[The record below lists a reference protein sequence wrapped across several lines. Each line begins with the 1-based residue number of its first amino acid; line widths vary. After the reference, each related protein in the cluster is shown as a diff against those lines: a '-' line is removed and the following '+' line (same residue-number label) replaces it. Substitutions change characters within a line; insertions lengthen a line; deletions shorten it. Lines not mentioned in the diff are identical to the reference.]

1 MNEVPDAKK
10 AEKTIPLTEVVI
22 SLYEAQD
29 KVYPRS
35 VSGFF
40 TQWRWVM
47 IWLTQLFFYGV
58 PWLEWGNRQAL
69 LFNLE
74 AKRFYIFKLVLYPQD
89 LIYLTAILIISALS
103 LFLFTAIAGRLWC
116 GYTCPQ
122 TVYTEIFLWIERK
135 IEGDRA
141 ARMKLDAADMSSK
154 KLSRKVA
161 KHFVW
166 ITFALWTGFTFVG
179 YFTPIRELA
188 HSVMSVSLGPW
199 ETFWVFFYGFA
210 TYGNAGFMRE
220 QVCKYMCPY
229 ARFQSAMFDDDTL
242 IVTYDEARGEPRGG
256 RSRKAEVNTKA
267 LGSCIDC
274 SLCVQVC
281 PTGID
286 IRKGLQY
293 ECIGCGACADVCDT
307 VMDKMGYERGL
318 VKYSTQN
325 AITNHWTHKQMFKR
339 ILRPRV
345 LIYSAVLL
353 LLVVGLLASLWFRTP
368 FRVDV
373 MRDSAVMGRL
383 TDDGMLENVY
393 RLQIM
398 NGTEETQH
406 FRINVKGLPGLV
418 LETESMRMKKRHQD
432 STDKEHGKNADEA
445 KQEHHEESNN
455 DAIEV
460 KSTESRWVSV
470 DLKIP
475 DGSVETGSHK
485 IQFEI
490 EAVESKEKITEKS
503 VFLVPRQ

>member
-1 MNEVPDAKK
+1 MNETPAAKT
-10 AEKTIPLTEVVI
+10 AEKTIPLNEVVI

-29 KVYPRS
+29 KIYPRS

-40 TQWRWVM
+40 TKWRWVM

-58 PWLEWGNRQAL
+58 PWLAWGQRQAL
-69 LFNLE
+69 LFDLE
-74 AKRFYIFKLVLYPQD
+74 AKRFYIFNLVLYPQD

-122 TVYTEIFLWIERK
+122 TVYTEIFIWIERK

-141 ARMKLDAADMSSK
+141 TRMKLDASAMSAK
-154 KLSRKVA
+154 KLARKGA

-166 ITFALWTGFTFVG
+166 IVFALWTGFTFVG
-179 YFTPIRELA
+179 YFTPIRELLSEFI
-188 HSVMSVSLGPW
+188 HNNVGPW

-242 IVTYDEARGEPRGG
+242 VVTYDEARGEPRGG
-256 RSRKAEVNTKA
+256 RSRKTEVNTKE
-267 LGSCIDC
+267 LGACIDC

-325 AITNHWTHKQMFKR
+325 AITNKWSHKQMLQR

-345 LIYSAVLL
+345 LVYAAILTLL
-353 LLVVGLLASLWFRTP
+353 IVGLLTSLWFRTP
-368 FRVDV
+368 FRVNVVRDRGV
-373 MRDSAVMGRL
+373 MARL

-398 NGTEETQH
+398 NGTEASQH
-406 FRINVKGLPGLV
+406 YRLNVSGLKGLEIESKAAKDGEDTEDEEHN
-418 LETESMRMKKRHQD
+418 ETIMVQP
-432 STDKEHGKNADEA
+432 A
-445 KQEHHEESNN
+445 
-455 DAIEV
+455 
-460 KSTESRWVSV
+460 ESRWVIV

-475 DGSVETGSHK
+475 DGSVESGSHK

-490 EAVESKEKITEKS
+490 QAIESKETVTEKS
-503 VFLVPRQ
+503 IFLVPR

>member
-1 MNEVPDAKK
+1 MKETPGAKS
-10 AEKTIPLTEVVI
+10 AEKTIPLNEVVI

-40 TQWRWVM
+40 TKWRWVM

-58 PWLEWGNRQAL
+58 PWLDWGSRQAL

-74 AKRFYIFKLVLYPQD
+74 TKRFYIFNLVLYPQD

-116 GYTCPQ
+116 GYACPQ

-141 ARMKLDAADMSSK
+141 ARMRLDAADMSSK
-154 KLSRKVA
+154 KFSRKAA

-166 ITFALWTGFTFVG
+166 IAFALWTGFTFVG
-179 YFTPIRELA
+179 YFTPIRELSQ
-188 HSVMSVSLGPW
+188 SVLSLNLGPW
-199 ETFWVFFYGFA
+199 ETFWICFYGFA

-256 RSRKAEVNTKA
+256 RSRKVEVNSKE

-274 SLCVQVC
+274 NLCVQVC

-325 AITNHWTHKQMFKR
+325 AVDNKWTHKQMLQR

-345 LIYSAVLL
+345 LIYSAVLIL
-353 LLVVGLLASLWFRTP
+353 LIVSLLASLWLRTP
-368 FRVDV
+368 FRVNV
-373 MRDSAVMGRL
+373 VRDGVIARM
-383 TDDGMLENVY
+383 TDDGMIENVY

-398 NGTEETQH
+398 NGTESTQH
-406 FRINVKGLPGLV
+406 FKLNVSGLKDLEIETKVAKNKKPAKDSKDMNRALKSEDSKNIEDEENENKAILV
-418 LETESMRMKKRHQD
+418 KP
-432 STDKEHGKNADEA
+432 A
-445 KQEHHEESNN
+445 
-455 DAIEV
+455 
-460 KSTESRWVSV
+460 ESRWIIV

-475 DGSVETGSHK
+475 DGTEKSGSHK
-485 IQFEI
+485 IKFEI
-490 EAVESKEKITEKS
+490 QALESKETITEKS